1 MEKYYK
7 ASLVSFVSH
16 VNAMVVHNGLLEKL
30 PYEIFTPDIVSS
42 QTSEIVSKIAGEKED
57 DAKRREELNEKLSVF
72 EDALRS
78 FEDFQIGIA

>member
-1 MEKYYK
+1 MLTFDQ
-7 ASLVSFVSH
+7 ASLVSFVSY

-30 PYEIFTPDIVSS
+30 PYEIFTPDIVST
-42 QTSEIVSKIAGEKED
+42 QTSEVVSKIAGEKED
-57 DAKRREELNEKLSVF
+57 DVKRRAELAEKLSVF